1 MTNKRKGDV
10 MKNKATLRNSL
21 LKMIISIVLVPLIIV
36 TAVTY
41 FYVSSNFK
49 TDFSDLMNA
58 NLGKTSQLIDS
69 IHKSSVNTTQ
79 LFSNDPNV
87 NNILV
92 GTDSPTWLRKTLEA
106 NTSANKDIAAIY
118 MATNTGK
125 LYLQPEA
132 NPPLPDSYDP
142 RVRGWYKSAIAKPD
156 EVVLTDAY
164 EDAVSKGVYEVS
176 FVKAVKDKVTG
187 TIIGVAGIDVRLD
200 MISQNLSSQ
209 KAGKKG
215 YFVLLD
221 KTGMIIGSKDSSLVG
236 KDATKESWIKTVMN
250 TSLNGKSITVKGT
263 KNLAYSEVNEKT
275 GWTVVGFIPKSELSA
290 KTNNVIFIIGGIS
303 LLILA
308 IAVLVGITSS
318 NKISKPIKNLEDLL
332 KRISDGD
339 FTNKIPEDHILTH
352 EVYSI
357 THAVNSMV
365 DDMVSVL
372 SNVKLTSNEIKDSS
386 ELLVSVSEQSS
397 SVGQEVAK
405 ACMDMADGATN
416 QAQALEVSSELTS
429 NLGEEVDQSLS
440 DSKLMSVASQEV
452 RSATEQGKHTIN
464 DLRGIF
470 KKTSQANDE
479 VAKKV
484 EILAA
489 NSNKISTITDTIKA
503 ITEQTNLLA
512 LNASIEAARA
522 GEAGKGFAVVADEV
536 RKLAE
541 QSSGSAS
548 EINDVIIE
556 IKSNIEVLMAKIT
569 TSIDLNKKTENS
581 VDLSNDA
588 FIKIDD
594 ATQAF
599 EENMGK
605 VIKSLA
611 EIDQK
616 KVKVV
621 TNIKNATEVA
631 QTIAAA
637 TEEISAS
644 SEEQASALHEV
655 VSSAEKL
662 NDLSVALDALIQK
675 FRM

>member
-1 MTNKRKGDV
+1 
-10 MKNKATLRNSL
+10 
-21 LKMIISIVLVPLIIV
+21 
-36 TAVTY
+36 
-41 FYVSSNFK
+41 
-49 TDFSDLMNA
+49 
-58 NLGKTSQLIDS
+58 
-69 IHKSSVNTTQ
+69 
-79 LFSNDPNV
+79 
-87 NNILV
+87 
-92 GTDSPTWLRKTLEA
+92 
-106 NTSANKDIAAIY
+106 
-118 MATNTGK
+118 
-125 LYLQPEA
+125 
-132 NPPLPDSYDP
+132 
-142 RVRGWYKSAIAKPD
+142 
-156 EVVLTDAY
+156 
-164 EDAVSKGVYEVS
+164 
-176 FVKAVKDKVTG
+176 
-187 TIIGVAGIDVRLD
+187 
-200 MISQNLSSQ
+200 
-209 KAGKKG
+209 
-215 YFVLLD
+215 
-221 KTGMIIGSKDSSLVG
+221 
-236 KDATKESWIKTVMN
+236 
-250 TSLNGKSITVKGT
+250 
-263 KNLAYSEVNEKT
+263 
-275 GWTVVGFIPKSELSA
+275 
-290 KTNNVIFIIGGIS
+290 
-303 LLILA
+303 
-308 IAVLVGITSS
+308 
-318 NKISKPIKNLEDLL
+318 
-332 KRISDGD
+332 
-339 FTNKIPEDHILTH
+339 
-352 EVYSI
+352 
-357 THAVNSMV
+357 MV

-372 SNVKLTSNEIKDSS
+372 SNVKLTSNKIKDSS
-386 ELLVSVSEQSS
+386 SLLVSVSEQSS

-416 QAQALEVSSELTS
+416 QAQALEVSSDLTTD
-429 NLGEEVDQSLS
+429 LGEEVDQSLS
-440 DSKLMSVASQEV
+440 DSKLMAVASQEV
-452 RSATEQGKHTIN
+452 RSATEQGKLTIN

-470 KKTSQANDE
+470 KKTFEANDE

-556 IKSNIEVLMAKIT
+556 IKNNIEVLMNKIT

-581 VDLSNDA
+581 VDLSNNA

-621 TNIKNATEVA
+621 SNIKNATEVA
-631 QTIAAA
+631 QTVAAA

-655 VSSAEKL
+655 VASAEKL
-662 NDLSVALDALIQK
+662 NDLSVVLDELVKK
-675 FRM
+675 FKM

>member
-1 MTNKRKGDV
+1 
-10 MKNKATLRNSL
+10 MKKQEKLRNSL
-21 LKMIISIVLVPLIIV
+21 LKMIILIVLVPLIIV

-58 NLGKTSQLIDS
+58 NLSKTSQLIDS
-69 IHKSSVNTTQ
+69 IDKNSVNTVNLLST
-79 LFSNDPNV
+79 DPNV
-87 NNILV
+87 NSILASP
-92 GTDSPTWLRKTLEA
+92 DSSTWLRKTFQGY
-106 NTSANKDIAAIY
+106 TSSNKDIAAVY

-125 LYLQPEA
+125 ILLEPDS
-132 NPPLPDSYDP
+132 PLPDGYDP
-142 RVRGWYKSAIAKPD
+142 RAREWYKSAIAKPD

-164 EDAVSKGVYEVS
+164 EDATQKGVYEVS
-176 FVKAVKDKVTG
+176 FVKAVKDKTTG
-187 TIIGVAGIDVRLD
+187 TIIGVAGIDVRLQVL
-200 MISQNLSSQ
+200 SQNLSEQ

-221 KTGMIIGSKDSSLVG
+221 NTGMVIGSKDSSMVG
-236 KDATKESWIKTVMN
+236 KDVTKESWIKDVKD
-250 TSLNGKSITVKGT
+250 TSLNGKSITIDGT
-263 KNLAYSEVNEKT
+263 KNLAYSEVNQKT
-275 GWTVVGFIPKSELSA
+275 GWTVIGFIPKSEFSA
-290 KTNNVIFIIGGIS
+290 KTYDVVFIIGGIS

-308 IAVLVGITSS
+308 VAILLGISS
-318 NKISKPIKNLEDLL
+318 ANKISKPIKNLEGLL
-332 KRISDGD
+332 KNISEGD
-339 FTNKIPEDHILTH
+339 FTNKISESNIRTH
-352 EVYSI
+352 EVHSI
-357 THAVNSMV
+357 THAVNCMV
-365 DDMVSVL
+365 DDIVSVL
-372 SNVKLTSNEIKDSS
+372 SNVKRTSSEIKDSS

-405 ACMDMADGATN
+405 ACMDMADGASN
-416 QAQALEVSSELTS
+416 QAEALEVSSELTS
-429 NLGEEVDQSLS
+429 NLGAEVDQSLS
-440 DSKLMSVASQEV
+440 DSKLMAVASKEV
-452 RSATEQGKHTIN
+452 RSATEQGKHTIS
-464 DLRGIF
+464 DLRSIF
-470 KKTSQANDE
+470 KTTSEANDE

-556 IKSNIEVLMAKIT
+556 IKNNIEVLTDKIT

-581 VDLSNDA
+581 VDLSNNA

-611 EIDQK
+611 EIDHK
-616 KVKVV
+616 KVKVI
-621 TNIKNATEVA
+621 TNITSATEVA

-637 TEEISAS
+637 TEQISAS
-644 SEEQASALHEV
+644 SEEQASALNEV

-662 NDLSVALDALIQK
+662 NNLSEALDVLVQK
-675 FRM
+675 FKM